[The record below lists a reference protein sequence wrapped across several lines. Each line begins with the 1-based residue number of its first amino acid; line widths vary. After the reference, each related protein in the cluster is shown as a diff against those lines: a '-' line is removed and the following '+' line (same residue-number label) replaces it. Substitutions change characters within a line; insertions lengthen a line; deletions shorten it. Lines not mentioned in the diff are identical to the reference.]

1 MHASHGIVSSR
12 SLMHDAAMNQP
23 TSRVRI
29 PFVEHLGVQLTEQSK
44 ERAVGV
50 LVKRPE
56 LLNSWGSTHGGV
68 IMTILDYVMSAAV
81 RGHYG
86 AEHSILTVDLS
97 LGFMNTATTNQLIA
111 EGRVLHSGKST
122 AFCEAEARDET
133 GKLLAKAIGTF
144 KLLPLKPEE
153 RRTSPEATESSQQT

>member
-1 MHASHGIVSSR
+1 
-12 SLMHDAAMNQP
+12 MHDAAMNQP
-23 TSRVRI
+23 VSRVRI
-29 PFVEHLGVQLTEQSK
+29 PFVEHLGIQLTEQSK
-44 ERAVGV
+44 ERAVGM
-50 LVKRPE
+50 LVRRPE

-81 RGHYG
+81 RGYYG
-86 AEHSILTVDLS
+86 AENSVLTVDLS
-97 LGFMNTATTNQLIA
+97 LGFMSAARTHQLIA

-144 KLLPLKPEE
+144 KVLPLKPEE
-153 RRTSPEATESSQQT
+153 RKPASAEPSTSQQS